1 MFTAIAFLFIVFVY
15 VPIRLIFDT
24 VSGNWKM
31 SDKEIKRHNQR
42 VKYEDKMDN
51 DYGYIVTKKDK

>member
-15 VPIRLIFDT
+15 MPIRLIIDAA
-24 VSGNWKM
+24 SGSLIPGN
-31 SDKEIKRHNQR
+31 KEIHEHNRR

-51 DYGYIVTKKDK
+51 DYGYIVTKKNK

>member
-15 VPIRLIFDT
+15 IPVHLIFDA
-24 VSGNWKM
+24 VSGNLKPR
-31 SDKEIKRHNQR
+31 DKDIKEHNRR

-51 DYGYIVTKKDK
+51 DYGYIVTKKNK